1 MVTHPDY
8 QGQGKAAKLLSHI
21 EKQATKLKMTQ
32 LFVLTTQTAHWF
44 LEQGFTESTLE
55 ILPQEKQTIYNY
67 QRNSKIFVKHL

>member
-1 MVTHPDY
+1 
-8 QGQGKAAKLLSHI
+8 
-21 EKQATKLKMTQ
+21 MTQ

-67 QRNSKIFVKHL
+67 QRNSKIFVKRL